1 MRNKTVIVMAVA
13 ALFGL
18 YLMSGGGVD
27 VGAEEGHKDKNAFH
41 ADVAH
46 SLLDMHTT
54 LNMIS
59 AYRAKNAMPPD
70 RDKAHEQAAHGFKH
84 ALELFGVGVQMA
96 HEGTQEGKDKFHAE
110 VAHALLEMNLTLD
123 LIKTYRVSGKMPSK
137 RDEVHEKAA
146 HGFKHALELFG
157 VKVEMKHKDKNKFHG
172 DVAHALLGMSTTLDQ
187 IAVYRAEESMPPNR
201 DEVYEQAAHGFKH
214 ALELFGVKIRM

>member
-1 MRNKTVIVMAVA
+1 MRKIRLCMMAVV
-13 ALFGL
+13 ALFSL
-18 YLMSGGGVD
+18 CLMSGAGGDIWAQV
-27 VGAEEGHKDKNAFH
+27 GHKDKNTFH

-54 LNMIS
+54 LTTIS
-59 AYRAKNAMPPD
+59 AYRAQNAMPPD

-84 ALELFGVGVQMA
+84 ALELFGVGVQMQ
-96 HEGTQEGKDKFHAE
+96 HEDKNKFHAE

-123 LIKTYRVSGKMPSK
+123 LIKTYRVSGKMPPK

-157 VKVEMKHKDKNKFHG
+157 VTVEMKHKDKNKFHEE
-172 DVAHALLGMSTTLDQ
+172 VAHALLGMSTTLDRV
-187 IAVYRAEESMPPNR
+187 AVYRAEESMPPNR
-201 DEVYEQAAHGFKH
+201 DEVHEQAAHGFKH
-214 ALELFGVKIRM
+214 ALELFGVKIRKIRM